1 MGDSGDGERIP
12 RLRLRVERLIE
23 RQAVEQQRHRREQ
36 LVRAGLYAAVIAA
49 LLALGAFTAYL
60 DYLLN
65 QGTARTALEIRSV
78 GSRVDAVNAA
88 IGALQQKIEQ
98 NTHAVEANQQ
108 TLQLHRELLARAL
121 AETRTSSLLSTV
133 DSYLTKLEGTGELEF
148 DGPED
153 RADVARKLKDRIRP
167 AIVNAIVEKPELTDA
182 QVRRRIERLADRY
195 LDDF

>member
-23 RQAVEQQRHRREQ
+23 RQAVEQQRQRRERR
-36 LVRAGLYAAVIAA
+36 VRAGLYAALLAA

-98 NTHAVEANQQ
+98 NNHAVEANQQ

-121 AETRTSSLLSTV
+121 AETRASSLLSTV
-133 DSYLTKLEGTGELEF
+133 DSYLTELEGTGELEF
-148 DGPED
+148 DGAED
-153 RADVARKLKDRIRP
+153 RADVSRKLKDRIRP

>member
-1 MGDSGDGERIP
+1 MGDSGNGERIP
-12 RLRLRVERLIE
+12 RLRLRVERLLE
-23 RQAVEQQRHRREQ
+23 RQAVEQQRHRRERR
-36 LVRAGLYAAVIAA
+36 VRAGLYAGLIAA

-60 DYLLN
+60 DSLLN
-65 QGTARTALEIRSV
+65 QGTARIGLEIQSV
-78 GSRVDAVNAA
+78 RSRVDAVNAA

-98 NTHAVEANQQ
+98 NNHAVEANQQ

-133 DSYLTKLEGTGELEF
+133 DSYLTELEGTGELEF

-153 RADVARKLKDRIRP
+153 RADVSRKLKDRIRP
-167 AIVNAIVEKPELTDA
+167 VIVNAIVEKPELTDA
-182 QVRRRIERLADRY
+182 QVRRRIERLGDRY